1 MEPMSFGT
9 SQLKRLTLLSKITSR
24 RSLVRKGR
32 MAISLFSLG
41 ISPVELLLE
50 LLEVSHK

>member
-9 SQLKRLTLLSKITSR
+9 SPPKRSTLLSRITLKR
-24 RSLVRKGR
+24 FLARKGR

-50 LLEVSHK
+50 LLEVSHN